1 MPTLRLSIDLPVTES
16 EPVDAVAD
24 VLQRAE
30 TAMARAEVE
39 ATTAIKNVTT
49 DADDGHGVDRQNL
62 VDQELPPLPKT
73 SPTRAPMV
81 ENSPPLSFEKQVAL
95 SDAINLLPESSLL
108 GAMQIIREA
117 DFIYQLDTGTKRKL
131 QRFVTEVR
139 FAANTCCV
147 TFANGGFSLSK

>member
-1 MPTLRLSIDLPVTES
+1 M
-16 EPVDAVAD
+16 
-24 VLQRAE
+24 
-30 TAMARAEVE
+30 
-39 ATTAIKNVTT
+39 TT

-62 VDQELPPLPKT
+62 VEQELPPLPKT
-73 SPTRAPMV
+73 SPTQAPMV